1 MRGSALIAP
10 SPDPHHRRPFGMVR
24 LPYPVAEA
32 ARPAPV
38 ALPPARRPL
47 PARPQA
53 WYRADWR

>member
-1 MRGSALIAP
+1 MIAP

-32 ARPAPV
+32 APRIPV
-38 ALPPARRPL
+38 ALPPASPPLLAAPL
-47 PARPQA
+47 P